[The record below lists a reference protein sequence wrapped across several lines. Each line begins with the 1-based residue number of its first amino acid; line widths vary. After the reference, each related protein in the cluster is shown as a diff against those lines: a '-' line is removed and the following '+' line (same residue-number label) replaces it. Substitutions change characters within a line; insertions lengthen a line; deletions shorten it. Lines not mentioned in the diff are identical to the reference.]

1 MLPFPAS
8 GKSVKPIFWTASI
21 GSNPMQDAR
30 PLRKMPSAKKAAEFF
45 ARQPFCRE
53 WIAQFCLYFTDIGV
67 NFSYDIETN
76 GELWLLNALGSRGP
90 ATILDIGANVGD
102 WTASAIKAF
111 PQSRIFC
118 FEPNPPVYQELSNR
132 VANAKGVTALPL
144 AIGMTTGAAT
154 LNVQSGPHSGV
165 SSLTKF
171 AHHDSQVE
179 VRATRGDEWLASAGL
194 DHIDFMKLDV
204 EGYELPAMKSFSSAF
219 SQGQVE
225 VVQIEFAG
233 PNPHERIFLRDI
245 YDFAE
250 ANGYLVGRLYQD
262 FVLFK
267 PYEIRDEWWHG
278 PNYVL
283 CRASNKATVDLL
295 GRRKNRFHMRYLSL
309 N

>member
-1 MLPFPAS
+1 
-8 GKSVKPIFWTASI
+8 
-21 GSNPMQDAR
+21 MQDDR

-45 ARQPFCRE
+45 SRQPFCRE

-67 NFSYDIETN
+67 NFSYDIATN
-76 GELWLLNALGSRGP
+76 GELWLLNTLGSRRP

-102 WTASAIKAF
+102 WTARAITAF
-111 PQSRIFC
+111 PQARIFS
-118 FEPNPPVYQELSNR
+118 FEPNPPVYKELSDR
-132 VANAKGVTALPL
+132 MAGAKSVTALPM
-144 AIGMTTGAAT
+144 AIGTTTGTAI
-154 LNVQSGPHSGV
+154 LNIKSGPHSGV

-171 AHHDSQVE
+171 AHHDRTVE
-179 VRATRGDEWLASAGL
+179 VQTIRGDEWLASSGL
-194 DHIDFMKLDV
+194 DHVDFMKLDV
-204 EGYELPAMKSFSSAF
+204 EGYELAAMKSFTAAF
-219 SQGQVE
+219 AQGRVD
-225 VVQIEFAG
+225 VVQIEFAN

-250 ANGYLVGRLYQD
+250 ANNYLVGRLYQD

-283 CRASNKATVDLL
+283 CRASDKALVDLL
-295 GRRKNRFHMRYLSL
+295 GRRKSRFHMRYLSL

>member
-1 MLPFPAS
+1 
-8 GKSVKPIFWTASI
+8 
-21 GSNPMQDAR
+21 MQDDR
-30 PLRKMPSAKKAAEFF
+30 PLRKMPSAKKAAEFL

-76 GELWLLNALGSRGP
+76 GELWLLNTLGSRGP

-102 WTASAIKAF
+102 WTARAIKAF
-111 PQSRIFC
+111 PQGRVFC
-118 FEPNPPVYQELSNR
+118 FEPNPSICKELSQR
-132 VANAKGVTALPL
+132 MVNAKGVTALAL
-144 AIGMTTGAAT
+144 AIGATTGT
-154 LNVQSGPHSGV
+154 TILNVQSGPHSGV

-179 VRATRGDEWLASAGL
+179 VETTRGDEWLISTGL

-204 EGYELPAMKSFSSAF
+204 EGYELAAMKSFSSAF
-219 SQGQVE
+219 AQGRVD
-225 VVQIEFAG
+225 VVQFEFAV

-250 ANGYLVGRLYQD
+250 ANNYLVGRLYQD

-283 CRASNKATVDLL
+283 CRAANRALIDLL
-295 GRRKNRFHMRYLSL
+295 GRGKNQFHMRYLSL